1 MKISILGTNGFL
13 STAIAKYANEAGWNL
28 DMYGLDEPKAHKF
41 DNFYKVNLMDAELD
55 CSGLLT
61 SDIIVYAI
69 GAGIQ
74 SNLKEGNDLI
84 YNLNIIVPV
93 RICNALKAA
102 GYQGKFITFG
112 SIFEMGETTE
122 ERFFTEED
130 IQTSLAVA
138 PNDYTVSKR
147 MLTRFISSYKHEFTH
162 WHFIIPT
169 IYGESENPKRLIP
182 YTINAIKNGEEL
194 HFTAGDQTRQYI
206 HVSEVPRIIDMAYKK
221 NIPSGIYN
229 IQGKETI
236 TVKEIVTLIH
246 KVLGKQV
253 AEGCFG
259 SAQRVDVGMK
269 YLALD
274 GSKLKTAINFVA
286 TIRLEDIIKRY

>member
-28 DMYGLDEPKAHKF
+28 DMYGLDEPRSHKY
-41 DNFYKVNLMDAELD
+41 DNFYKVNLMDTALD
-55 CSGLLT
+55 CSGLLA
-61 SDIIVYAI
+61 SEIIIYAI

-84 YNLNIIVPV
+84 YNLNVTVPV

-112 SIFEMGETTE
+112 SVFEMGETTE

-206 HVSEVPRIIDMAYKK
+206 HVSEVPRIIGMAYKK
-221 NIPSGIYN
+221 NISSGIYN

-259 SAQRVDVGMK
+259 SAQRADVGMK

-274 GSKLKTAINFVA
+274 GRKLKSLTGFEA
-286 TIRLEDIIKRY
+286 TVRLEEVIKHY

>member
-13 STAIAKYANEAGWNL
+13 STAIAKYANDAEWNL
-28 DMYGLDEPKAHKF
+28 DMYGLDEPTAHKF

-55 CSGLLT
+55 CTSLLT

-84 YNLNIIVPV
+84 YNLNITVPV
-93 RICNALKAA
+93 RICNALKAV

-246 KVLGKQV
+246 KVLGKKV

-259 SAQRVDVGMK
+259 SAQRADVGMK

-274 GSKLKTAINFVA
+274 GSKLKAAINFVA

>member
-28 DMYGLDEPKAHKF
+28 DMYGLDEPRSHKY
-41 DNFYKVNLMDAELD
+41 DNFYKVNLMDTALD
-55 CSGLLT
+55 CSGLLA
-61 SDIIVYAI
+61 SEIIIYAI

-84 YNLNIIVPV
+84 YNLNVTVPV

-102 GYQGKFITFG
+102 GYRGKFITFG
-112 SIFEMGETTE
+112 SVFEMGETTE

-206 HVSEVPRIIDMAYKK
+206 YVSEVPRIIDMAYEK

-259 SAQRVDVGMK
+259 SAQRADVGMK

-274 GSKLKTAINFVA
+274 GSKLETAINFVA

>member
-13 STAIAKYANEAGWNL
+13 STAIAQYANEAGWNL
-28 DMYGLDEPKAHKF
+28 DMYGLDEPTAHKF

-206 HVSEVPRIIDMAYKK
+206 YVSEVPRIIDMAYKK